1 MKTFWICL
9 SLATT
14 SFAEEKPQEPV
25 KELEGAAI
33 AIHSPNSSVI
43 IIDPKARAKD
53 IAQAFSALRKEKP
66 TTKVILQT
74 MDSSLY
80 GVTDIKPTEGGT
92 LLFIKVL
99 SNQGATMHIVPVEQ
113 VMEIHY
119 SP

>member
-1 MKTFWICL
+1 
-9 SLATT
+9 
-14 SFAEEKPQEPV
+14 
-25 KELEGAAI
+25 
-33 AIHSPNSSVI
+33 
-43 IIDPKARAKD
+43 
-53 IAQAFSALRKEKP
+53 
-66 TTKVILQT
+66 